1 MSTAVLARKACTK
14 TNNHINFVHESARLH
29 PNILTD
35 GKEFKKNNTIILTL
49 KNNSIQCALTNRRT
63 PAFWRELRVL
73 LIMSRK
79 ANVLEFR
86 DHINIIK

>member
-35 GKEFKKNNTIILTL
+35 GKEFKKNNTIILTQITVY
-49 KNNSIQCALTNRRT
+49 NVHSRIE
-63 PAFWRELRVL
+63 ELRHFGG
-73 LIMSRK
+73 
-79 ANVLEFR
+79 NYEFY
-86 DHINIIK
+86 

>member
-35 GKEFKKNNTIILTL
+35 GKEFKKNNTIILTQIAV
-49 KNNSIQCALTNRRT
+49 NNVHSRNRRT
-63 PAFWRELRVL
+63 PAFWSELRVL